1 MQLNKIKLHS
11 CTTFASA
18 QSQITLDDDYNVP
31 DYRPD
36 IVKVLKEKGELHFDE
51 AKAAAGAAWL
61 KGRLVF
67 RVLYRSDQ
75 ENGKISCL
83 KGEIPFQEK
92 LNMDGVQEYD
102 VIQASGEIEDLTI
115 GVIHSRKISVRAVIL
130 LKTEEPQEKED
141 ELCVGIEADDGCEK
155 RYRNTNIL
163 QLLCMKRDQCRQKS
177 EITLPSSKPNVQEIL
192 WKSLEIRNLDTKMG
206 QDGVKLSG
214 EVLISV
220 LYQEEEET
228 DRVQWY
234 ETVIPLDCGVECDAG
249 TEADIIYKVKARPAS
264 MELEVKPDYDGE
276 ERVLV
281 LELVMNLDI
290 RVWKEQEISM
300 LEDVYSLKKEIIPVC
315 TGVTLHHIS
324 VKNDSQC
331 RLTEQMELAESQE
344 KILQIC
350 SCEGTVHLESTELT
364 EQGVRA
370 EGILVTELLYI
381 TTDDQMPIGSAR
393 EIYPFEQLI
402 EIPQQTARTERNK
415 PEELEALERK
425 NKLQT
430 ELDCRISQLSAV
442 MLDQD
447 HVEIK
452 AVIGLDLLA
461 FEQEQIDN
469 ITDTREEPLD
479 MEQLQ
484 KRPGL
489 VGYIAK
495 DGDSLWSIAKE
506 NHTTVEDILRDN
518 HRTDENLCRGEKILI
533 VKKVELNSYES

>member
-130 LKTEEPQEKED
+130 LKTEEPREKED

-234 ETVIPLDCGVECDAG
+234 EMVIPLDCGVECDAG

>member
-1 MQLNKIKLHS
+1 
-11 CTTFASA
+11 
-18 QSQITLDDDYNVP
+18 
-31 DYRPD
+31 
-36 IVKVLKEKGELHFDE
+36 
-51 AKAAAGAAWL
+51 
-61 KGRLVF
+61 
-67 RVLYRSDQ
+67 
-75 ENGKISCL
+75 
-83 KGEIPFQEK
+83 
-92 LNMDGVQEYD
+92 
-102 VIQASGEIEDLTI
+102 
-115 GVIHSRKISVRAVIL
+115 
-130 LKTEEPQEKED
+130 
-141 ELCVGIEADDGCEK
+141 
-155 RYRNTNIL
+155 
-163 QLLCMKRDQCRQKS
+163 
-177 EITLPSSKPNVQEIL
+177 
-192 WKSLEIRNLDTKMG
+192 
-206 QDGVKLSG
+206 
-214 EVLISV
+214 
-220 LYQEEEET
+220 
-228 DRVQWY
+228 
-234 ETVIPLDCGVECDAG
+234 
-249 TEADIIYKVKARPAS
+249 

-364 EQGVRA
+364 GQGVRA

-469 ITDTREEPLD
+469 ITDTCVRRLWIWSSYRSVRD
-479 MEQLQ
+479 WSVTLQ
-484 KRPGL
+484 KMGIRFG
-489 VGYIAK
+489 VSQRRITQR
-495 DGDSLWSIAKE
+495 W
-506 NHTTVEDILRDN
+506 
-518 HRTDENLCRGEKILI
+518 KIFCGI
-533 VKKVELNSYES
+533 ITGRMRICAEGKKF

>member
-51 AKAAAGAAWL
+51 VKAAAGAAWL

-130 LKTEEPQEKED
+130 LKTEEPREKEE
-141 ELCVGIEADDGCEK
+141 ELCVGAEADDGCEK
-155 RYRNTNIL
+155 RYRNTDIL
-163 QLLCMKRDQCRQKS
+163 QLVCRKRDQCRQKS

-393 EIYPFEQLI
+393 EIYPFEQFI
-402 EIPQQTARTERNK
+402 EIPQQTVRTERNK
-415 PEELEALERK
+415 PEGPETLEQK

-452 AVIGLDLLA
+452 AVIGLNLLA

-469 ITDTREEPLD
+469 ITDTCEEPLD

-518 HRTDENLCRGEKILI
+518 HRTDEDLRRGEKILI

>member
-36 IVKVLKEKGELHFDE
+36 IVKVLKENGELHFDE
-51 AKAAAGAAWL
+51 VKAAAGAAWL

-469 ITDTREEPLD
+469 ITDMREEALD

>member
-36 IVKVLKEKGELHFDE
+36 IVKVLKEKGELQFDE
-51 AKAAAGAAWL
+51 VKAAAGAAWL

-177 EITLPSSKPNVQEIL
+177 EITLPSSKPNVHEIL

-300 LEDVYSLKKEIIPVC
+300 LEDVYSLKQEIIPVC

-350 SCEGTVHLESTELT
+350 SCEGTVHLENTELT

-415 PEELEALERK
+415 LEELEALERK

-469 ITDTREEPLD
+469 ITDTREDPLD

-518 HRTDENLCRGEKILI
+518 HRTDEDLRRGEKILI

>member
-130 LKTEEPQEKED
+130 LKTEEPREKED

-163 QLLCMKRDQCRQKS
+163 QLLCVKRDQCRQKS

-234 ETVIPLDCGVECDAG
+234 EMVIPLDCGVECDAG

-402 EIPQQTARTERNK
+402 EIPQQTVRTERNK
-415 PEELEALERK
+415 PEGPETLEQK

-442 MLDQD
+442 MLNQD

-452 AVIGLDLLA
+452 AVIGLNLLA

-469 ITDTREEPLD
+469 ITDTCEEPLD

-518 HRTDENLCRGEKILI
+518 HRTDEDLRRGEKILI

>member
-51 AKAAAGAAWL
+51 VKAAAGAAWL

-393 EIYPFEQLI
+393 EIYPFEQFI
-402 EIPQQTARTERNK
+402 EIPQQTVRTERNK
-415 PEELEALERK
+415 PEGPETLEQK

-452 AVIGLDLLA
+452 AVIGLNLLA

-469 ITDTREEPLD
+469 ITDTCEEPLY

-518 HRTDENLCRGEKILI
+518 HRTDEDLRRGEKILI

>member
-51 AKAAAGAAWL
+51 VKAAAGAAWL

-130 LKTEEPQEKED
+130 LKTEEPREKED

-177 EITLPSSKPNVQEIL
+177 EITLPSSKPNVHEIL

-415 PEELEALERK
+415 LEELEALERK

-469 ITDTREEPLD
+469 ITDTREQPLD

-518 HRTDENLCRGEKILI
+518 HRTDENLRRGEKILI

>member
-130 LKTEEPQEKED
+130 LKTEEPREKED

-469 ITDTREEPLD
+469 ITDMREEALD
-479 MEQLQ
+479 MEQLK

-518 HRTDENLCRGEKILI
+518 HRTDEDLRRGEKILI

>member
-51 AKAAAGAAWL
+51 VKAAAGAAWL

-130 LKTEEPQEKED
+130 LKTEEPREKED
-141 ELCVGIEADDGCEK
+141 ELCVGIEADNGCEK

-489 VGYIAK
+489 VGYPAK

>member
-36 IVKVLKEKGELHFDE
+36 IVKVLKEKGEIHFDE

-130 LKTEEPQEKED
+130 LKTEEPREKED

-234 ETVIPLDCGVECDAG
+234 EMVIPLDCGVECDAG

-402 EIPQQTARTERNK
+402 EIPQQTVRTERNK
-415 PEELEALERK
+415 PEGPETLEQK

-452 AVIGLDLLA
+452 AVIGLNLLA

-469 ITDTREEPLD
+469 ITDTCEEPLD

-518 HRTDENLCRGEKILI
+518 HRTDEDLRRGEKILI

>member
-31 DYRPD
+31 DYRPN
-36 IVKVLKEKGELHFDE
+36 IVKVLKENGELHFDE
-51 AKAAAGAAWL
+51 VKAAAGAAWL

-469 ITDTREEPLD
+469 ITDMREEALD

-518 HRTDENLCRGEKILI
+518 HRTDEDLRRGEKILI

>member
-51 AKAAAGAAWL
+51 VKAAAGAAWL

-364 EQGVRA
+364 GQGVRA

-393 EIYPFEQLI
+393 EIYPFEQFI
-402 EIPQQTARTERNK
+402 EIPQQTVRTERNK
-415 PEELEALERK
+415 PEGPETLEQK

-452 AVIGLDLLA
+452 AVIGLNLLA

-469 ITDTREEPLD
+469 ITDTCEEPLD

>member
-51 AKAAAGAAWL
+51 VKAAAGAAWL

-130 LKTEEPQEKED
+130 LKTEEPREKEE
-141 ELCVGIEADDGCEK
+141 ELCVGAEADDGCEK
-155 RYRNTNIL
+155 RYRNTDIL
-163 QLLCMKRDQCRQKS
+163 QLVCRKRDQCRQKS

-192 WKSLEIRNLDTKMG
+192 WKSLEIRNLETKAG

-214 EVLISV
+214 EVLVSV

-228 DRVQWY
+228 DRIQWY

-300 LEDVYSLKKEIIPVC
+300 LEDVYSLKQEIIPVC

-415 PEELEALERK
+415 LEELEALERK

-518 HRTDENLCRGEKILI
+518 HRTDEDLRRGEKILI

>member
-130 LKTEEPQEKED
+130 LKTEEPREKED

-234 ETVIPLDCGVECDAG
+234 EMVIPLDCGVECDAG

-331 RLTEQMELAESQE
+331 RLNEQMELAESQE

-469 ITDTREEPLD
+469 ITDMREEALD

-518 HRTDENLCRGEKILI
+518 HRTDEDLRRGEKILI

>member
-1 MQLNKIKLHS
+1 
-11 CTTFASA
+11 
-18 QSQITLDDDYNVP
+18 
-31 DYRPD
+31 
-36 IVKVLKEKGELHFDE
+36 
-51 AKAAAGAAWL
+51 
-61 KGRLVF
+61 
-67 RVLYRSDQ
+67 
-75 ENGKISCL
+75 
-83 KGEIPFQEK
+83 
-92 LNMDGVQEYD
+92 
-102 VIQASGEIEDLTI
+102 
-115 GVIHSRKISVRAVIL
+115 
-130 LKTEEPQEKED
+130 
-141 ELCVGIEADDGCEK
+141 
-155 RYRNTNIL
+155 
-163 QLLCMKRDQCRQKS
+163 
-177 EITLPSSKPNVQEIL
+177 
-192 WKSLEIRNLDTKMG
+192 
-206 QDGVKLSG
+206 
-214 EVLISV
+214 
-220 LYQEEEET
+220 
-228 DRVQWY
+228 
-234 ETVIPLDCGVECDAG
+234 
-249 TEADIIYKVKARPAS
+249 
-264 MELEVKPDYDGE
+264 
-276 ERVLV
+276 
-281 LELVMNLDI
+281 
-290 RVWKEQEISM
+290 M

-518 HRTDENLCRGEKILI
+518 HRTNEDLRRGEKILI

>member
-1 MQLNKIKLHS
+1 
-11 CTTFASA
+11 
-18 QSQITLDDDYNVP
+18 
-31 DYRPD
+31 
-36 IVKVLKEKGELHFDE
+36 
-51 AKAAAGAAWL
+51 
-61 KGRLVF
+61 
-67 RVLYRSDQ
+67 
-75 ENGKISCL
+75 
-83 KGEIPFQEK
+83 
-92 LNMDGVQEYD
+92 
-102 VIQASGEIEDLTI
+102 
-115 GVIHSRKISVRAVIL
+115 
-130 LKTEEPQEKED
+130 
-141 ELCVGIEADDGCEK
+141 
-155 RYRNTNIL
+155 
-163 QLLCMKRDQCRQKS
+163 
-177 EITLPSSKPNVQEIL
+177 
-192 WKSLEIRNLDTKMG
+192 
-206 QDGVKLSG
+206 
-214 EVLISV
+214 
-220 LYQEEEET
+220 
-228 DRVQWY
+228 
-234 ETVIPLDCGVECDAG
+234 
-249 TEADIIYKVKARPAS
+249 
-264 MELEVKPDYDGE
+264 
-276 ERVLV
+276 
-281 LELVMNLDI
+281 
-290 RVWKEQEISM
+290 
-300 LEDVYSLKKEIIPVC
+300 
-315 TGVTLHHIS
+315 
-324 VKNDSQC
+324 
-331 RLTEQMELAESQE
+331 MELAESQE

-350 SCEGTVHLESTELT
+350 SCEGTVHLESAELT

-415 PEELEALERK
+415 LEELEALERK

-469 ITDTREEPLD
+469 ITDMREEPLD

-518 HRTDENLCRGEKILI
+518 HRTDEDLRRGEKILI

>member
-11 CTTFASA
+11 CMTFASA

-51 AKAAAGAAWL
+51 VKAAAGAAWL

-130 LKTEEPQEKED
+130 LKTEEPREKED

-234 ETVIPLDCGVECDAG
+234 EMVIPLDCGVECDAG

>member
-300 LEDVYSLKKEIIPVC
+300 LEDVYSLKQEIIPVC

-469 ITDTREEPLD
+469 ITDMREEALD

>member
-130 LKTEEPQEKED
+130 LKTEEPREKED

-234 ETVIPLDCGVECDAG
+234 EMVIPLDCGVECDAG

-469 ITDTREEPLD
+469 ITDMREEPLD

>member
-51 AKAAAGAAWL
+51 VKAAAGAAWL
-61 KGRLVF
+61 KERLVF

-130 LKTEEPQEKED
+130 LKTEEPREKEE
-141 ELCVGIEADDGCEK
+141 ELCVGAEADDGCEK
-155 RYRNTNIL
+155 RYRNTDIL
-163 QLLCMKRDQCRQKS
+163 QLVCRKRDQCRQKS

-192 WKSLEIRNLDTKMG
+192 WKSLEIRNLETKAG

-214 EVLISV
+214 EVLVSV

-228 DRVQWY
+228 DRIQWY

-300 LEDVYSLKKEIIPVC
+300 LEDVYSLKQEIIPVC

-415 PEELEALERK
+415 LEELEALERK

-461 FEQEQIDN
+461 FEQEQIYN
-469 ITDTREEPLD
+469 ITDTREDPLD

-518 HRTDENLCRGEKILI
+518 HRTDEDLRRGEKILI

>member
-130 LKTEEPQEKED
+130 LKTEEPREKED

-234 ETVIPLDCGVECDAG
+234 EMVIPLDCGVECDAG

-402 EIPQQTARTERNK
+402 EIPQQTVRTERNK
-415 PEELEALERK
+415 PEGPETLEQK

-452 AVIGLDLLA
+452 AVIGLNLLA

-469 ITDTREEPLD
+469 ITDTCEEPLD

-518 HRTDENLCRGEKILI
+518 HRTDEDLRRGEKILI

>member
-234 ETVIPLDCGVECDAG
+234 EMVIPLDCGVECDAG

-331 RLTEQMELAESQE
+331 RLNEQMELAESQE

-469 ITDTREEPLD
+469 ITDMREEALD

-518 HRTDENLCRGEKILI
+518 HRTDEDLRRGEKILI

>member
-51 AKAAAGAAWL
+51 VKAAAGAAWL

-300 LEDVYSLKKEIIPVC
+300 LEDVYSLKQEIIPVC

-415 PEELEALERK
+415 LEELEALERK

-518 HRTDENLCRGEKILI
+518 HRTDENLRRGEKILI

>member
-36 IVKVLKEKGELHFDE
+36 IVKVLKEKGELQFDE
-51 AKAAAGAAWL
+51 VKAAAGAAWL

-67 RVLYRSDQ
+67 KVLYRSDQ

-130 LKTEEPQEKED
+130 LKTEEPREKED

-300 LEDVYSLKKEIIPVC
+300 LEDVYSLKQEIIPVC

-350 SCEGTVHLESTELT
+350 SCEGTVHLESAELT

-415 PEELEALERK
+415 LEELEALERK

-469 ITDTREEPLD
+469 ITDMREEPLD

-518 HRTDENLCRGEKILI
+518 HRTDENLRRGEKILI

>member
-36 IVKVLKEKGELHFDE
+36 IVKVLKEKGELQFDE
-51 AKAAAGAAWL
+51 VKAAAGAAWL

-67 RVLYRSDQ
+67 KVLYSSDQ
-75 ENGKISCL
+75 DNAKISCL

-177 EITLPSSKPNVQEIL
+177 EITLPSSKPNVHEIL

-300 LEDVYSLKKEIIPVC
+300 LEDVYSLKQEIIPVC

-469 ITDTREEPLD
+469 ITDTREDPLD

-518 HRTDENLCRGEKILI
+518 HRTDEDLRRGEKILI

>member
-51 AKAAAGAAWL
+51 VKAAAGAAWL

-402 EIPQQTARTERNK
+402 EIPQQTVRTERNK
-415 PEELEALERK
+415 PEGPETLEQK

-452 AVIGLDLLA
+452 AVIGLNLLA

-469 ITDTREEPLD
+469 ITDTCEEPLD

>member
-130 LKTEEPQEKED
+130 LKTEEPREKED

-234 ETVIPLDCGVECDAG
+234 EMVIPLDCGVECDAG

-469 ITDTREEPLD
+469 ITDMREEPLD

-518 HRTDENLCRGEKILI
+518 HRTDEDLRRGEKILI

>member
-402 EIPQQTARTERNK
+402 EIPQQTARTECNK

-495 DGDSLWSIAKE
+495 DGDSFWSIAKE

>member
-11 CTTFASA
+11 CMTFASA

-51 AKAAAGAAWL
+51 VKAAAGAAWL

-234 ETVIPLDCGVECDAG
+234 EMVIPLDCGVECDAG

-495 DGDSLWSIAKE
+495 DGDSFWSIAKE

>member
-51 AKAAAGAAWL
+51 VKAVAGAAWL

-177 EITLPSSKPNVQEIL
+177 EITLPSSKPNVHEIL

-300 LEDVYSLKKEIIPVC
+300 LEDVYSLKQEIIPVC

-350 SCEGTVHLESTELT
+350 SCEGTVHLENTELT

-415 PEELEALERK
+415 LEELEALERK

-469 ITDTREEPLD
+469 ITDTREDPLD

-518 HRTDENLCRGEKILI
+518 HRTDEDLRRGEKILI